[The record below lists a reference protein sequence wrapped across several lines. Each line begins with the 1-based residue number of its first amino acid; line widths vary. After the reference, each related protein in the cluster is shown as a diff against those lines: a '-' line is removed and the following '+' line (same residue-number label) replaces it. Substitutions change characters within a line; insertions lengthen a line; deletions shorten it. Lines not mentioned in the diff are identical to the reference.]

1 MSAESKGGKSNQN
14 TEPTAVRWFARVM
27 LSIGVVVFALSLF
40 AAFTDAPSFPGRW
53 SQPTFWYQEIA
64 AGALYMAA
72 SAYLF
77 FKSSRKEPIQPPE
90 TTRGK

>member
-1 MSAESKGGKSNQN
+1 MSSESKGDKLNVKA
-14 TEPTAVRWFARVM
+14 EPAGVRWFALAVFFVGA
-27 LSIGVVVFALSLF
+27 GVFVLSLF
-40 AAFTDAPSFPGRW
+40 EAFLEAPPIPGRW
-53 SQPTFWYQEIA
+53 SQPTFWYQ
-64 AGALYMAA
+64 GVSLGLLYMAA